1 MPSHS
6 QNQRTKSKKN
16 KRKNLSRKKRVQR
29 SQPHQR
35 SQPDQPNLDAENWS
49 YSGPSGQSHRSH
61 SQHSHSQRSHSRR
74 KSGVHGVVTN
84 QTARRMPLGMEHLR
98 VQQESNQLSDN
109 LTTSQIK
116 RLQKAGK
123 MRILTEAM
131 SDNPQRRRIGVIMAR
146 EYLQRYPGKT
156 KSNLPVYRAPPPKPF
171 LAKTW
176 ALNAEPAP
184 SLSEV
189 LQVSRG
195 TLPRRGVMEA
205 VATPV
210 HVSYAEPGHPNYERM
225 RQAAYGSQRGRLGQW
240 IPAHLSR
247 EGVLGTAS
255 RLETPEEARKREA
268 WHRFDVRVRTGEAT
282 PVFGYGRKVKF
293 EPNTGPSAASSASV
307 ANEVP
312 DQPLLRG
319 IEFMLL
325 RQHGRVGSEI
335 MMRAT
340 SENRIIRNNG
350 LIEARQFLSNPPIVA
365 PSAVNSNSGLNSNSN
380 SNSNSE

>member
-6 QNQRTKSKKN
+6 QRTKSKKN
-16 KRKNLSRKKRVQR
+16 KRKNLSRKKRAQR
-29 SQPHQR
+29 SQPSHH
-35 SQPDQPNLDAENWS
+35 SQPSQP
-49 YSGPSGQSHRSH
+49 
-61 SQHSHSQRSHSRR
+61 SQHSQPELEADNRTQTHHSRTHSRSRR

-98 VQQESNQLSDN
+98 VQSNQLSDN

-116 RLQKAGK
+116 KLKKAGK

-131 SDNPQRRRIGVIMAR
+131 SDNPARRRIGVIMAR
-146 EYLQRYPGKT
+146 EYLQRYPGES

-210 HVSYAEPGHPNYERM
+210 HVSYAQPGHPNYERM
-225 RQAAYGSQRGRLGQW
+225 RQAAYGSQRDRLGRW

-268 WHRFDVRVRTGEAT
+268 WNRFDVRVRTGEAT

-293 EPNTGPSAASSASV
+293 EPNTGPSAASVASVASV

-312 DQPLLRG
+312 DQPPLRA

-325 RQHGRVGSEI
+325 RQHGRLGSEI

-365 PSAVNSNSGLNSNSN
+365 PSDVNSNSGLNTNSN
-380 SNSNSE
+380 SNSD